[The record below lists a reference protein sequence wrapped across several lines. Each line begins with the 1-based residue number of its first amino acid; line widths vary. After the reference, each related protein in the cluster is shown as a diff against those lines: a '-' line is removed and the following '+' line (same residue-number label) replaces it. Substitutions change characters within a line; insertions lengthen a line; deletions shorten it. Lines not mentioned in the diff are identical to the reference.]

1 MIPAKG
7 GGSMFN
13 NRKEKFG
20 KWIAQQEIAAK
31 SVGGSDYSLR
41 AAETDIRKSGFSDIV
56 SRLLNEKKAV
66 RDSGYIYIDPYYQ
79 MYDRPG
85 RDGKLLQNVKSDA
98 FRTMINQSEI
108 LCYRSDEH
116 KGIFHRLSQK
126 EVRRYNCIQIMAQL
140 IRKNLAFLD
149 DLCEYIYLDI
159 NFQNVLE
166 KKSNIPSDL
175 SNFRTMM
182 GEGRNLKDILD
193 LLEEADT
200 VRTDNGEIRI
210 VLSQSIVKD
219 YGFQTQLYSLLD
231 IGIAQLDV
239 NNQYLLCTEL
249 STWLL
254 DYVEHACDRM
264 SFAALY
270 ESAI

>member
-1 MIPAKG
+1 
-7 GGSMFN
+7 
-13 NRKEKFG
+13 
-20 KWIAQQEIAAK
+20 
-31 SVGGSDYSLR
+31 
-41 AAETDIRKSGFSDIV
+41 
-56 SRLLNEKKAV
+56 
-66 RDSGYIYIDPYYQ
+66 
-79 MYDRPG
+79 
-85 RDGKLLQNVKSDA
+85 
-98 FRTMINQSEI
+98 
-108 LCYRSDEH
+108 
-116 KGIFHRLSQK
+116 
-126 EVRRYNCIQIMAQL
+126 
-140 IRKNLAFLD
+140 
-149 DLCEYIYLDI
+149 
-159 NFQNVLE
+159 
-166 KKSNIPSDL
+166 
-175 SNFRTMM
+175 M

-231 IGIAQLDV
+231 IGIAQLDD